1 MIKNSSLSDG
11 GDEIL
16 TSVKKHNECS
26 DAAGFQEL
34 ASTIAAVIGVDL
46 KDIKVLT
53 AKAHM
58 ETKAA
63 SI

>member
-1 MIKNSSLSDG
+1 MIKNSPLSDG
-11 GDEIL
+11 GDETL
-16 TSVKKHNECS
+16 TSVKRHNECS
-26 DAAGFQEL
+26 DAAGFQEH
-34 ASTIAAVIGVDL
+34 ASTIAAVIGADL